1 MMKKLLFFVLMPV
14 LFMPA
19 GCAKRYVD
27 VYGERYEMISQR
39 EEAQLVENARSAL
52 KTISKR
58 IPPMDMKIIDT
69 KDPELRFIYAGN
81 RYGRAIVR
89 WHFPAYE
96 AGVEYEGQFLTEY
109 MTSTVFTKK
118 KQAEVTDFT
127 RRKKEEKPK
136 ARSSRKFR

>member
-1 MMKKLLFFVLMPV
+1 MKKLFFPVLM
-14 LFMPA
+14 LALLGAA

-69 KDPELRFIYAGN
+69 NDPELRFIYAGN

-89 WHFPAYE
+89 WHFPSYE

-118 KQAEVTDFT
+118 KRAEVTDFT
-127 RRKKEEKPK
+127 RRKKAEKPRK
-136 ARSSRKFR
+136 GSSRRFR